1 MEFKILSDNYGNK
14 INWENLNENQT
25 QILLKIMNIARQKNM
40 TVKFEERKL

>member
-1 MEFKILSDNYGNK
+1 MEFKILSDNYANE
-14 INWENLNENQT
+14 INWENLDENQT